1 MQLNGVRTNNCKN
14 ISVQIPLQR
23 LTCVTGVSG
32 SGKSSLVFS
41 TLHQEAQRRFTA
53 SLSRQEGRV
62 LRLQCEARLAS
73 AHNLPPSIAVKQQ
86 FSKKDPR
93 STLGSLTEVSD
104 FLRLLFCQHAVL
116 HCYRCEQQLSPAA
129 PAVAAHTII
138 TRAAAANVIVA
149 APLCYHR
156 GDRQLL
162 LTHLREQGL
171 PRIIDAQGQR
181 ITTPDPAASDT
192 YYVVTARVRA
202 EASNHERL
210 QEAVST
216 SYRISRGRVF
226 VRSDTGD
233 SFTLTANNEC
243 LDCGV
248 SIDVPVP
255 LHFSRYHPLGA
266 CPDCQGEQCPSCDG
280 ERLHPR
286 SRAYRLHGETFG
298 AVQRFT
304 VQELERWLA
313 VSMCDGAR
321 KGQKSLNGA
330 EQGARKGQK
339 SLNGAEQGARKGQK
353 SLNGAEQ
360 GARKGQKS
368 LNGAEQGARKRQ
380 KSLNGA
386 EQGARKRQKA
396 STSEASGNGIYEE
409 LQQRLHYLRRLQID
423 YLTLARDAVSM
434 SQGELQ
440 RARLALCMGTEL
452 VDTLYCLDEP
462 TSGLHAADSRS
473 MFELLRELQQRGN
486 TVVVVEHDR
495 YFVQQADY
503 LVVIGPAAGAS
514 GGRVVYAGSPRD
526 WSTTPVEIKRKRL
539 DTTLSDLKF
548 ITVAGA
554 QTHNLKNITAKIPLR
569 RLTCV
574 CGVSGCGKSSLIQH
588 TLYPLLAAQLGQQ
601 VPPDSHPRAKRIA
614 CNGRIGAVVMLNQ
627 GLSTKNRR
635 ANVAT
640 FLGIFTQLRERFA
653 ALAAARRRGFGK
665 AWFSFNTKQ
674 GRCSFC
680 EGLGFRENDL
690 AQLGTLREQCPVCR
704 GQQFRDEVLS
714 VRLQGKNIGEVLAMT
729 LLEARAFLPL
739 REDMTAVLDQ
749 GIALGLG
756 YLTLGQALST
766 LSGGEMQRMRLVKM
780 FLAEQ
785 AATVVI
791 FDEPSAGLADQDL
804 AVFLRQ
810 VELLIAAGHTVII
823 IDHHLQLIDCADW
836 IVELG
841 PRAAE
846 QGWGDRFQWT
856 ARGFSALF

>member
-1 MQLNGVRTNNCKN
+1 MSENTGMQLHGVRTNNCKN
-14 ISVQIPLQR
+14 ISVQIPLQH

-62 LRLQCEARLAS
+62 LRLQCEARLTA
-73 AHNLPPSIAVKQQ
+73 AHNLPPSIAVQQQ

-93 STLGSLTEVSD
+93 STLGSLTEISD

-116 HCYRCEQQLSPAA
+116 HCYRCEQRLSPAS
-129 PAVAAHTII
+129 PAVAARTII
-138 TRAAAANVIVA
+138 ARAPAANIIVA

-171 PRIIDAQGQR
+171 QRIIDAQGTR
-181 ITTPDPAASDT
+181 ITALDPAASDA

-202 EASNHERL
+202 DAGNRARL

-216 SYRISRGRVF
+216 SYRISRGRVY
-226 VRSDTGD
+226 VRSDTGN
-233 SFTLTANNEC
+233 SFTLTANHEC
-243 LDCGV
+243 LACQLH
-248 SIDVPVP
+248 IDPPTP

-266 CPDCQGEQCPSCDG
+266 CPDCQGAQCPACDG

-286 SRAYRLHGETFG
+286 HRAYRLYGETFG
-298 AVQRFT
+298 AVQRMT
-304 VQELERWLA
+304 VQALEQWLLTH
-313 VSMCDGAR
+313 SRGAQ
-321 KGQKSLNGA
+321 GGGA
-330 EQGARKGQK
+330 
-339 SLNGAEQGARKGQK
+339 
-353 SLNGAEQ
+353 
-360 GARKGQKS
+360 
-368 LNGAEQGARKRQ
+368 
-380 KSLNGA
+380 
-386 EQGARKRQKA
+386 
-396 STSEASGNGIYEE
+396 IYEE
-409 LQQRLHYLRRLQID
+409 LQQRLRYLRRLQID
-423 YLTLARDAVSM
+423 YLTLARNAVSM

-462 TSGLHAADSRS
+462 TSGLHAADSRN

-495 YFVQQADY
+495 YFVQHADH
-503 LVVIGPAAGAS
+503 LIIIGPAAGAS
-514 GGRVVYAGSPRD
+514 GGRVIYAGVPSGWRMPQ
-526 WSTTPVEIKRKRL
+526 VEITRPRL
-539 DTTLSDLKF
+539 DTTRSSLKF

-554 QTHNLKNITAKIPLR
+554 RTHNLKHITVKIPLQ

-574 CGVSGCGKSSLIQH
+574 CGISGCGKSSLIQH
-588 TLYPLLAAQLGQQ
+588 TLYPLLAAQLGQPM
-601 VPPDSHPRAKRIA
+601 PPDSQPQAERIT
-614 CNGRIGAVVMLNQ
+614 CQGRIGAVTMLNQ
-627 GLSTKNRR
+627 DLSTKNRR

-640 FLGIFTQLRERFA
+640 FIGIFTQLRDRFA
-653 ALAAARRRGFGK
+653 ALAAARRHGFGR

-674 GRCSFC
+674 GRCPTC
-680 EGLGFRENDL
+680 KGLGFRENDL
-690 AQLGTLREQCPVCR
+690 AQLGTVREQCPACR
-704 GQQFRDEVLS
+704 GRQFRDEVLR
-714 VRLQGKNIGEVLAMT
+714 VRLQNKDISEVLAMT
-729 LLEARAFLPL
+729 LLEAREFL
-739 REDMTAVLDQ
+739 RWQANMAAVLEQ
-749 GIALGLG
+749 GMALGLG

-766 LSGGEMQRMRLVKM
+766 LSGGEMQRLRLVKM

-785 AATVVI
+785 EATVII

-810 VELLIAAGHTVII
+810 VELLLAAGHTVII

-836 IVELG
+836 LIELG

-846 QGWGDRFQWT
+846 QGGEVVFNGQRKDFQHGSNSTT
-856 ARGFSALF
+856 ATLLREQTP

>member
-1 MQLNGVRTNNCKN
+1 MQLRGVRTNNCKN
-14 ISVQIPLQR
+14 ISVHIPLQR

-62 LRLQCEARLAS
+62 LRLQCEARLTA
-73 AHNLPPSIAVKQQ
+73 AHNLPPSIAVRQQ
-86 FSKKDPR
+86 YSKKNPQA
-93 STLGSLTEVSD
+93 TLGSLTEVSD
-104 FLRLLFCQHAVL
+104 FLRLLFCQHAQL
-116 HCYRCEQQLSPAA
+116 HCYRCGQQLAPATPAA
-129 PAVAAHTII
+129 AAHTIVA
-138 TRAAAANVIVA
+138 RCAAANIVVA
-149 APLCYHR
+149 APLRFQR

-171 PRIIDAQGQR
+171 HRIVDAQGER
-181 ITTPDPAASDT
+181 ITVPDPAASDA

-202 EASNHERL
+202 EASSSARL

-216 SYRISRGRVF
+216 SYRLSHGRVF
-226 VRSDTGD
+226 VLSDTGD

-248 SIDVPVP
+248 CIDSPVP
-255 LHFSRYHPLGA
+255 LHFSPYHPLGA
-266 CPDCQGEQCPSCDG
+266 CPACQGRGCPACNG

-286 SRAYRLHGETFG
+286 HRAYRLHGKTFG
-298 AVQRFT
+298 TMQRLT
-304 VQELERWLA
+304 VQALERWLA
-313 VSMCDGAR
+313 THWCDR
-321 KGQKSLNGA
+321 
-330 EQGARKGQK
+330 
-339 SLNGAEQGARKGQK
+339 
-353 SLNGAEQ
+353 
-360 GARKGQKS
+360 
-368 LNGAEQGARKRQ
+368 
-380 KSLNGA
+380 
-386 EQGARKRQKA
+386 
-396 STSEASGNGIYEE
+396 NGIYEE
-409 LQQRLHYLRRLQID
+409 LQQRLRYLRRLQID
-423 YLTLARDAVSM
+423 YLTLAREAVSL

-440 RARLALCMGTEL
+440 RARLALCLGTEL

-462 TSGLHAADSRS
+462 TSGLHAADSRG
-473 MFELLRELQQRGN
+473 MFKLLRELQRCGN

-495 YFVQQADY
+495 YFVRQADH
-503 LVVIGPAAGAS
+503 LIVIGPAAGAS
-514 GGRVVYAGSPRD
+514 GGQVVYAGSPRD
-526 WSTTPVEIKRKRL
+526 WHSAPVEIKRARL
-539 DTTLSDLKF
+539 DTARSELRF
-548 ITVAGA
+548 ITVTGA
-554 QTHNLKNITAKIPLR
+554 RTHNLKNITARIPLQ

-588 TLYPLLAAQLGQQ
+588 TLYPLLASQLGQAL
-601 VPPDSHPRAKRIA
+601 PPDSHPRAQQVA
-614 CNGRIGAVVMLNQ
+614 CQARVGAVIMLNQ
-627 GLSTKNRR
+627 GLSTKHRR
-635 ANVAT
+635 ASVAT

-653 ALAAARRRGFGK
+653 ALATARRRGFGK

-674 GRCSFC
+674 GRCSAC

-690 AQLGTLREQCPVCR
+690 AQLGTVREQCPVCR

-714 VRLQGKNIGEVLAMT
+714 VRLQGKNISAVLAMT
-729 LLEARAFLPL
+729 LLEAREFLQL
-739 REDMTAVLDQ
+739 RESMTAVLDQ

-766 LSGGEMQRMRLVKM
+766 LSGGEMQRLRLVRM

-810 VELLIAAGHTVII
+810 VELLIVAGHTVII

-841 PRAAE
+841 PHAAE
-846 QGWGDRFQWT
+846 QGGEIVFNGPRADFQHCNSAT
-856 ARGFSALF
+856 AALLREEGACPR

>member
-1 MQLNGVRTNNCKN
+1 MQLSGVRTNNCKN
-14 ISVQIPLQR
+14 ISVQIPLQC

-62 LRLQCEARLAS
+62 LRLQCEARLAA

-93 STLGSLTEVSD
+93 ATLGSLTEVSD

-116 HCYRCEQQLSPAA
+116 HCYRCGQQLTPAA
-129 PAVAAHTII
+129 PAVAARTII
-138 TRAAAANVIVA
+138 TRAAAASVVVA
-149 APLCYHR
+149 APLRDHR

-171 PRIIDAQGQR
+171 PRLIDAQGQR

-202 EASNHERL
+202 AASNHARV

-226 VRSDTGD
+226 VRSETGD

-243 LDCGV
+243 LDCGL
-248 SIDVPVP
+248 SIDPPVP

-266 CPDCQGEQCPSCDG
+266 CPDCQGEQCSSCHG
-280 ERLHPR
+280 ERLHPH

-304 VQELERWLA
+304 VQELERWLHTHRRA
-313 VSMCDGAR
+313 GDGR
-321 KGQKSLNGA
+321 
-330 EQGARKGQK
+330 
-339 SLNGAEQGARKGQK
+339 
-353 SLNGAEQ
+353 
-360 GARKGQKS
+360 
-368 LNGAEQGARKRQ
+368 
-380 KSLNGA
+380 
-386 EQGARKRQKA
+386 
-396 STSEASGNGIYEE
+396 GIYEE
-409 LQQRLHYLRRLQID
+409 LQQRLRYLHRLQID
-423 YLTLARDAVSM
+423 YLTLARAAVSM
-434 SQGELQ
+434 SQGEWQ
-440 RARLALCMGTEL
+440 RARLALCLGTEL

-473 MFELLRELQQRGN
+473 MFELLRELQRRGN

-514 GGRVVYAGSPRD
+514 GGQIVYAGSPHD
-526 WSTTPVEIKRKRL
+526 WRTVQVEITRKRL
-539 DTTLSDLKF
+539 DTLLSDLKF
-548 ITVAGA
+548 ITVAGV
-554 QTHNLKNITAKIPLR
+554 QTHNLKNITAKIPLQ

-601 VPPDSHPRAKRIA
+601 VPSDSHPRAKRIV
-614 CNGRIGAVVMLNQ
+614 CDGRIGAVVMLNQ
-627 GLSTKNRR
+627 GLSTKNVR

-674 GRCSFC
+674 GRCSAC
-680 EGLGFRENDL
+680 AGLGFRENDL
-690 AQLGTLREQCPVCR
+690 AQLGTVREQCPVCR
-704 GQQFRDEVLS
+704 GRQFRDEVLS

-729 LLEARAFLPL
+729 LLEVRAFLPL
-739 REDMTAVLDQ
+739 RADMTAVLDQ
-749 GIALGLG
+749 GMALGLG

-766 LSGGEMQRMRLVKM
+766 LSGGEMQRLRLVKM
-780 FLAEQ
+780 FLTEQ

-804 AVFLRQ
+804 AVFVRQ

-841 PRAAE
+841 PRAAG
-846 QGWGDRFQWT
+846 QGGEIVFNGPRADFQHCPKSATQPCCGRRPHDDR
-856 ARGFSALF
+856 RGKRQASHRM

>member
-1 MQLNGVRTNNCKN
+1 MSENTYMQLRGVRTNNCKN
-14 ISVQIPLQR
+14 ISVQIPLHR

-53 SLSRQEGRV
+53 SLSRQEGQV
-62 LRLQCEARLAS
+62 VRLQCEAQLTA

-93 STLGSLTEVSD
+93 STLGSVTEVSD

-116 HCYRCEQQLSPAA
+116 HCYHCGQQLSPASPALAARTIIARA
-129 PAVAAHTII
+129 PAT
-138 TRAAAANVIVA
+138 NVVIA
-149 APLCYHR
+149 APLRYHR

-171 PRIIDAQGQR
+171 QRIIDAQGTR
-181 ITTPDPAASDT
+181 ITAPDPAASDD

-216 SYRISRGRVF
+216 SYRLSHGRVY
-226 VRSDTGD
+226 VHSDTGE

-243 LDCGV
+243 LACELH
-248 SIDVPVP
+248 INPPVP
-255 LHFSRYHPLGA
+255 MHFSRYHPLGA
-266 CPDCQGEQCPSCDG
+266 CPNCQGEQCPTCDG

-286 SRAYRLHGETFG
+286 HRAYRLHGETFA
-298 AVQRFT
+298 AVQRLT
-304 VQELERWLA
+304 VQALEQWLRTHSNAASKQRGRWQRSRLA
-313 VSMCDGAR
+313 LR
-321 KGQKSLNGA
+321 H
-330 EQGARKGQK
+330 E
-339 SLNGAEQGARKGQK
+339 EH
-353 SLNGAEQ
+353 
-360 GARKGQKS
+360 
-368 LNGAEQGARKRQ
+368 
-380 KSLNGA
+380 
-386 EQGARKRQKA
+386 
-396 STSEASGNGIYEE
+396 SEAMREANDGIYEE
-409 LQQRLHYLRRLQID
+409 LQQRLRYLQRLQID
-423 YLTLARDAVSM
+423 YLTLARNAVSM

-462 TSGLHAADSRS
+462 TSGLHAADSRN

-495 YFVQQADY
+495 YFVQQADH
-503 LVVIGPAAGAS
+503 LIVIGPAAGMS
-514 GGRVVYAGSPRD
+514 GGRVIYAGSPRN
-526 WSTTPVEIKRKRL
+526 WSMPLVEIKRQQL
-539 DTTLSDLKF
+539 DTTRSDLKF
-548 ITVAGA
+548 ITVAGVR
-554 QTHNLKNITAKIPLR
+554 THNLKNITVRIPLQ

-588 TLYPLLAAQLGQQ
+588 TLYPLLATQLGQA
-601 VPPDSHPRAKRIA
+601 VPPASQPQAKRIA

-653 ALAAARRRGFGK
+653 ALATARRYGFGK

-674 GRCSFC
+674 GHCPAC

-690 AQLGTLREQCPVCR
+690 AQLGTVREQCPVCR
-704 GQQFRDEVLS
+704 GRQFRDEVLS
-714 VRLQGKNIGEVLAMT
+714 VRLQDKNISEVLAMT
-729 LLEARAFLPL
+729 LLEARAFLQWS
-739 REDMTAVLDQ
+739 EDMMAVLEQ

-766 LSGGEMQRMRLVKM
+766 LSGGEMQRLRLVKM

-785 AATVVI
+785 AETMVI

-810 VELLIAAGHTVII
+810 VELLLAAKHTVII
-823 IDHHLQLIDCADW
+823 IDHHLQLIDRADW
-836 IVELG
+836 LIELG

-846 QGWGDRFQWT
+846 RGGEVVFSGRRADFQHCQHSTT
-856 ARGFSALF
+856 AALLREQTA